1 MNCFENFTVNK
12 DLKKYNLWSQNKK
25 NLIFR
30 KKFLPSF
37 YEVEPIEEKE
47 IMNKL
52 AKQNPK
58 NRIKI
63 ANYQI

>member
-52 AKQNPK
+52 AK
-58 NRIKI
+58 
-63 ANYQI
+63 